1 MAWNF
6 VEDLKRIKWVF
17 TLQIAYQVFF
27 IVRVFCIFFRLKRT
41 GSSSFTLQALH
52 RKKNCDQIV
61 NQIVAFSNLNF
72 NLLATVNRARTPKF
86 VIEEWIL

>member
-27 IVRVFCIFFRLKRT
+27 IARVFCIFFRLKRT
-41 GSSSFTLQALH
+41 CSSTRSFTLQALH

-61 NQIVAFSNLNF
+61 NQIVAFSKNEGL
-72 NLLATVNRARTPKF
+72 F
-86 VIEEWIL
+86 VGC

>member
-27 IVRVFCIFFRLKRT
+27 IARVFCIRL
-41 GSSSFTLQALH
+41 FQALH

-61 NQIVAFSNLNF
+61 NQIVAFSKNEGL
-72 NLLATVNRARTPKF
+72 F
-86 VIEEWIL
+86 VCC

>member
-1 MAWNF
+1 MAWNS

-27 IVRVFCIFFRLKRT
+27 IARVFCIFFRLKRT

-52 RKKNCDQIV
+52 RKKNFDQIV
-61 NQIVAFSNLNF
+61 NQIVAFSKNEGL
-72 NLLATVNRARTPKF
+72 F
-86 VIEEWIL
+86 VGC